1 MPAINSTAARNPVTI
16 LINNPRPERRP
27 RSVARRAN
35 QNNDSVLPDRFFVQ
49 IIARAS
55 LKLKTSV
62 ASGMQSAFRRPIV
75 EQKLKLKNAAGES
88 P

>member
-1 MPAINSTAARNPVTI
+1 LIITPSPELELPRTVDPV
-16 LINNPRPERRP
+16 LITL
-27 RSVARRAN
+27 RSN

-62 ASGMQSAFRRPIV
+62 ARGMQSAFRRFIL
-75 EQKLKLKNAAGES
+75 EQKPRRNSECAGEG
-88 P
+88 